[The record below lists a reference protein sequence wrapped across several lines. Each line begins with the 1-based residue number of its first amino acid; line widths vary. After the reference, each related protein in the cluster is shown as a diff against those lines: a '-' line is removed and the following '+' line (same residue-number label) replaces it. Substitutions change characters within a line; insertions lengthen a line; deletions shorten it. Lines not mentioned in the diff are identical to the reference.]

1 MPLKPNLSISIS
13 SSLLGG
19 EASPIAQ
26 REAGL
31 GSAVKKIAAPTL
43 RERMAHLS
51 VGLESSSSSPK
62 SQHGSNPSSFLTPNR
77 RTFDYFDATP
87 KVVAKGG
94 FGSVRIATP
103 RPGALMGNNQTS
115 PLANHEELILKE
127 GKFQPSVGAAQVRR
141 EVTAMEKLAGVNSP
155 KLLNQEITSSGYR
168 LVMKQA
174 PGAQFNHFF
183 NNVIQNVPEEEQG
196 ALLKATSKELL
207 LGLQN
212 LHNKD
217 VCHRDIKPG
226 NVFVS
231 KNDDNK
237 IQVTYIDFGDAS
249 PLHEADQGASGTDK
263 YSLPSKEDKTA
274 AEIDLY
280 SMGRML
286 AEATGQIPELK
297 VDFERQELLDL
308 SPEGQAEVVKP
319 VSEQAATQEAFINA
333 LCYKQGLTLSDAI
346 NHPWLQS

>member
-1 MPLKPNLSISIS
+1 
-13 SSLLGG
+13 
-19 EASPIAQ
+19 
-26 REAGL
+26 
-31 GSAVKKIAAPTL
+31 
-43 RERMAHLS
+43 MAHLS
-51 VGLESSSSSPK
+51 VGLESSSGSPK
-62 SQHGSNPSSFLTPNR
+62 SQHGSNPPSFLTPNR

-87 KVVAKGG
+87 KVIAKGG
-94 FGSVRIATP
+94 LGSVRIATP
-103 RPGALMGNNQTS
+103 RPRALIGNDQTS
-115 PLANHEELILKE
+115 PLADHQEFILKE

-141 EVTAMEKLAGVNSP
+141 EITAMEKLAGVNSP

-168 LVMKQA
+168 LVMEQA
-174 PGAQFNHFF
+174 SGAQLNHFF
-183 NNVIQNVPEEEQG
+183 DNVIQKAPVEEQA

-231 KNDDNK
+231 KNDDNN

-249 PLHEADQGASGTDK
+249 SLHEADQGASGTDK

-297 VDFERQELLDL
+297 VDFDRQVLEDL
-308 SPEGQAEVVKP
+308 SNEEQAEVAKP
-319 VSEQAATQEAFINA
+319 VSDQAPTQEAFINT

>member
-1 MPLKPNLSISIS
+1 MPVKPNLSISIS
-13 SSLLGG
+13 SPSLAD
-19 EASPIAQ
+19 EASPVGQ
-26 REAGL
+26 RQT
-31 GSAVKKIAAPTL
+31 GSSVAVKKIALKTL

-51 VGLESSSSSPK
+51 VGLEPSNSSPK
-62 SQHGSNPSSFLTPNR
+62 SQQGSNPSSFLTPNR

-87 KVVAKGG
+87 NVIAKGG

-115 PLANHEELILKE
+115 PLANHQELILKE

-183 NNVIQNVPEEEQG
+183 DNVIRNASDEEQA

-212 LHNKD
+212 LHSKD

-231 KNDDNK
+231 KNGDNK

-249 PLHEADQGASGTDK
+249 PLHEAEQGASGTDK
-263 YSLPSKEDKTA
+263 YSLPSKEHKTA

-286 AEATGQIPELK
+286 AEATKQIPELK
-297 VDFERQELLDL
+297 VDFERQELEDL
-308 SPEGQAEVVKP
+308 SPAGQAEVAKP
-319 VSEQAATQEAFINA
+319 VSEQAATQEAFINT

-346 NHPWLQS
+346 NHPWL